1 MADQDWCLDGST
13 LVEPSG
19 EVLGDFAKNFDKIIE
34 DYRAQFRDYHTNDVT
49 SEEWNN
55 IIEST
60 GVREYGFTEFDS
72 KPDFEK
78 LINWEHIIA
87 DEAASGWFARDKFRE
102 KFPDVKV
109 NLFAPQVQKAKD
121 FKTLDET
128 LAEQFYLFGDL
139 RNAYVE
145 LKQEEGDPYD
155 IFINNYDS
163 LDQKYVSGQA
173 SIDYLV
179 EKYYELNKQ
188 FGDVL
193 SHWEGGDKSEP
204 NPGEIRDLAG
214 KTRSPAQI
222 DGSLNKL
229 DTLLTKVKLCP
240 DKKKIAAEYL
250 AEIGKIGIIE
260 DDDIDKRVAELE
272 AQLDPTS
279 EAYIDAPKAQEEI
292 EALKAKKKKK
302 ADALKAA
309 LDAVA
314 ADEIIYREQCFLLAN
329 LAELVKFKKELSGSL
344 NLPYD
349 GSTFVHT
356 SAPPSS
362 AAFSVDTEMVVNG
375 NGFNSPI
382 HIQGDSFGFTN
393 KLAVSPYQRA
403 LFDLKEHELSLLT
416 PHMRF
421 FKVDSGNNG
430 KDISTEFTFDTNV
443 TKDLKNYM
451 NRRADKKGGR
461 GLGVGV
467 KSFNF
472 SYDGSDP
479 FSAKKAISA
488 KLSIYAPSFS
498 DLLEERRS
506 PEGRMFRY
514 VDLALKTGRY
524 KSNDEAT
531 EEALKNKDSLRDIER
546 ENLDKLN
553 FRLQVLVELASQNTT
568 LRKLSEDKKNA
579 IYESAITL
587 YLTPTIHEFDFD
599 DAGGVTFTINYL
611 AYVEDYFSNLQFDI
625 FGSMTA
631 DKKAREMTYDF
642 FRQSGC
648 DLAGIDFAQFK
659 LADELYVSN
668 MNSGALQSILKLMQ
682 DKDKIYYISIPKDDI
697 RKWLSNPIDNGYIVE
712 PKATGETSL
721 SETAVDAAVGAA
733 TAGARAAGGNFD
745 QIQYRLSLV
754 TNNDLVENTA
764 YFYLS
769 DLIQAVMSN
778 VEISLGK
785 SRDIL
790 ETNYMKKILDGT
802 IEKTEPIQ
810 DYIEKRLSAK
820 KNPKSLAALTQF
832 EKLRIV
838 LGPMEVTPYGKN
850 SINDRA
856 ISCTIGDI
864 PISLTYFL
872 DFMSEKVLSK
882 DFMQYPLSKFIKD
895 IISDC
900 LKNFINADGCFATNA
915 SQKVSLNS
923 TTVLGYNT
931 MSQGNGKDDLTNLI
945 LTQPDSSSQNC
956 LLLNNVPS
964 INFPILKISGPF
976 GPQKKRSIDEMIN
989 YYIFS
994 IGRRYPV
1001 DAYRG
1006 NVKDDADNGIF
1017 HYVLGDNKGIV
1028 KSISLDKTST
1038 PGLKELRFEQEG
1050 FDGLEQ
1056 LREVY
1061 NANITTFINP
1071 QTFPGTYLYVEPRG
1085 FDPTTTEDLTRFGIG
1100 GYYMIT
1106 KTSHEITPGN
1116 AETSINAAWVASK
1129 GGKIIKD
1136 DGTPGS
1142 TDKRNVE
1149 GPDEGQKKCRV
1160 QALQNS
1166 VNVRRS

>member
-13 LVEPSG
+13 LIEPSG
-19 EVLGDFAKNFDKIIE
+19 EVLGAFAENFDKIKA
-34 DYRAQFRDYHTNDVT
+34 DYKEQFRKYHEDNVSAD
-49 SEEWNN
+49 EWSD

-60 GVREYGFTEFDS
+60 GVRAYMDDFDAKPEF
-72 KPDFEK
+72 EE
-78 LINWEHIIA
+78 LI
-87 DEAASGWFARDKFRE
+87 KFDTTIPGDTIWTSLITYRSR
-102 KFPDVKV
+102 FPDVTV
-109 NLFAPQVQKAKD
+109 DLFAPQVQKVKD
-121 FKTLDET
+121 IGELDEK
-128 LAEQFYLFGDL
+128 LGENYFVFGDL
-139 RNAYVE
+139 RNAFYE
-145 LKQEEGDPYD
+145 LESGTEDDPYN
-155 IFINNYDS
+155 IFISNYDS
-163 LDQKYVSGQA
+163 LEQKYLAGGA

-179 EKYYELNKQ
+179 QKYYELNKQ
-188 FGDVL
+188 FRDIL
-193 SHWEGGDKSEP
+193 SHYQGGDKSGP
-204 NPGEIRDLAG
+204 NPAEITDFTG
-214 KTRSPAQI
+214 QTQSPENIQT
-222 DGSLNKL
+222 SLDEL
-229 DTLLTKVKLCP
+229 RALISKVKSCP
-240 DKKKIAAEYL
+240 DKDKIQAEYL
-250 AEIGKIGIIE
+250 AEIGKIGAIE
-260 DDDIDKRVAELE
+260 DADLDKRAAELE
-272 AQLDPTS
+272 AMLADPDSAAGPDDRKELD
-279 EAYIDAPKAQEEI
+279 AIKAQ
-292 EALKAKKKKK
+292 KKEK
-302 ADALKAA
+302 ADKLKAA
-309 LDAVA
+309 LDVVA

-421 FKVDSGNNG
+421 FKVDSDNNG

-531 EEALKNKDSLRDIER
+531 EEALKNKDSLGDIER

-648 DLAGIDFAQFK
+648 DLEGIDFAQFK

-721 SETAVDAAVGAA
+721 SETAVNAAVGAA
-733 TAGARAAGGNFD
+733 AAGVKAAGGNFD
-745 QIQYRLSLV
+745 KIQYRLSLV
-754 TNNDLVENTA
+754 TNNDLVKNTA

-802 IEKTEPIQ
+802 IKKTEPI
-810 DYIEKRLSAK
+810 
-820 KNPKSLAALTQF
+820 
-832 EKLRIV
+832 
-838 LGPMEVTPYGKN
+838 
-850 SINDRA
+850 
-856 ISCTIGDI
+856 
-864 PISLTYFL
+864 
-872 DFMSEKVLSK
+872 
-882 DFMQYPLSKFIKD
+882 
-895 IISDC
+895 
-900 LKNFINADGCFATNA
+900 
-915 SQKVSLNS
+915 
-923 TTVLGYNT
+923 
-931 MSQGNGKDDLTNLI
+931 
-945 LTQPDSSSQNC
+945 
-956 LLLNNVPS
+956 
-964 INFPILKISGPF
+964 
-976 GPQKKRSIDEMIN
+976 
-989 YYIFS
+989 
-994 IGRRYPV
+994 
-1001 DAYRG
+1001 
-1006 NVKDDADNGIF
+1006 
-1017 HYVLGDNKGIV
+1017 
-1028 KSISLDKTST
+1028 
-1038 PGLKELRFEQEG
+1038 
-1050 FDGLEQ
+1050 
-1056 LREVY
+1056 
-1061 NANITTFINP
+1061 
-1071 QTFPGTYLYVEPRG
+1071 
-1085 FDPTTTEDLTRFGIG
+1085 
-1100 GYYMIT
+1100 
-1106 KTSHEITPGN
+1106 
-1116 AETSINAAWVASK
+1116 
-1129 GGKIIKD
+1129 
-1136 DGTPGS
+1136 
-1142 TDKRNVE
+1142 
-1149 GPDEGQKKCRV
+1149 
-1160 QALQNS
+1160 
-1166 VNVRRS
+1166 